1 MIDVLAGLTGDVHDD
16 DDSDQFFDGRLWDDR
31 LMFDEEAHDLAVTA
45 ARVADAHH
53 AKDVLVLHVGDVL
66 ALTEY
71 FVIAEASNKRL
82 VNAVVEEVEGQLK
95 LLADRAPIRVEGARE
110 NQWVLID
117 YGDVIVHVF
126 LSEIRD
132 FYEIERLYTDVP
144 KVDWSDA
151 PTGT

>member
-1 MIDVLAGLTGDVHDD
+1 MIDEDA
-16 DDSDQFFDGRLWDDR
+16 R
-31 LMFDEEAHDLAVTA
+31 DLAVAA
-45 ARVADAHH
+45 ARVADSHH
-53 AKDVLVLHVGDVL
+53 ATDVMVLHVGDVL

-82 VNAVVEEVEGQLK
+82 VNAVVEEVEAQLK
-95 LLADRAPIRVEGARE
+95 VLVGRAPIRVEGVRE

-117 YGDVIVHVF
+117 YGDVIVHIF

-144 KVDWSDA
+144 KVEWNELATD
-151 PTGT
+151 G

>member
-1 MIDVLAGLTGDVHDD
+1 MI
-16 DDSDQFFDGRLWDDR
+16 
-31 LMFDEEAHDLAVTA
+31 DEEALQLAVTA

-53 AKDVLVLHVGDVL
+53 ATDVVVLHVGDVL

-71 FVIAEASNKRL
+71 FVIVEASNKRL
-82 VNAVVEEVEGQLK
+82 VNAVVDEVEAQLK
-95 LLADRAPIRVEGARE
+95 VLVDRAPIRVEGMRE

-126 LSEIRD
+126 LSEIRN

-144 KVDWSDA
+144 KIDWHVA
-151 PTGT
+151 PADG

>member
-1 MIDVLAGLTGDVHDD
+1 VID
-16 DDSDQFFDGRLWDDR
+16 Q
-31 LMFDEEAHDLAVTA
+31 EAHDLAVA
-45 ARVADAHH
+45 AAQVADAHH
-53 AKDVLVLHVGDVL
+53 AKDVVVLHVGDVV

-71 FVIAEASNKRL
+71 FVIVEASNKRL
-82 VNAVVEEVEGQLK
+82 VSAVVGEVEAQLK
-95 LLADRAPIRVEGARE
+95 VLLERAPIRVEGMRE

-144 KVDWSDA
+144 KIEWADGEAEPETD
-151 PTGT
+151 

>member
-1 MIDVLAGLTGDVHDD
+1 MID
-16 DDSDQFFDGRLWDDR
+16 Q
-31 LMFDEEAHDLAVTA
+31 EAHDLAVA
-45 ARVADAHH
+45 AAQVADAHH
-53 AKDVLVLHVGDVL
+53 AKDVVVLHVGDVV

-71 FVIAEASNKRL
+71 FVIVEASNKRL
-82 VNAVVEEVEGQLK
+82 VSAVVGEVEAQLK
-95 LLADRAPIRVEGARE
+95 VLLERAPIRVEGMRE

-144 KVDWSDA
+144 KIEWADGEAEPETD
-151 PTGT
+151 

>member
-1 MIDVLAGLTGDVHDD
+1 MIDQH
-16 DDSDQFFDGRLWDDR
+16 
-31 LMFDEEAHDLAVTA
+31 AHDLAVAA

-53 AKDVLVLHVGDVL
+53 ATDVVVLQVGDVV

-82 VNAVVEEVEGQLK
+82 VNAVVDEVEAQLK
-95 LLADRAPIRVEGARE
+95 VLLERAPIRVEGMRE

-126 LSEIRD
+126 HAEERAYYRL
-132 FYEIERLYTDVP
+132 ERLYGDVSRTD
-144 KVDWSDA
+144 WATSS
-151 PTGT
+151 

>member
-1 MIDVLAGLTGDVHDD
+1 MIDEDA
-16 DDSDQFFDGRLWDDR
+16 R
-31 LMFDEEAHDLAVTA
+31 DLALAA

-53 AKDVLVLHVGDVL
+53 ATDVMVLHVGDVL

-82 VNAVVEEVEGQLK
+82 VNAVVEEVEAQLK
-95 LLADRAPIRVEGARE
+95 VLVGRAPIRVEGMRE

-117 YGDVIVHVF
+117 YGDVIVHIF

-132 FYEIERLYTDVP
+132 FYEIERLYSDVP
-144 KVDWSDA
+144 KVEWHEHATDS
-151 PTGT
+151 

>member
-1 MIDVLAGLTGDVHDD
+1 MIDEDALA
-16 DDSDQFFDGRLWDDR
+16 
-31 LMFDEEAHDLAVTA
+31 LAVTA

-53 AKDVLVLHVGDVL
+53 AIDVVVLQVGDVL

-71 FVIAEASNKRL
+71 FVIVEASNKRL
-82 VNAVVEEVEGQLK
+82 VNAVVDEVEAELK
-95 LLADRAPIRVEGARE
+95 VLVGRAPIRVEGMRE

-144 KVDWSDA
+144 KIEWNTA
-151 PTGT
+151 PADD